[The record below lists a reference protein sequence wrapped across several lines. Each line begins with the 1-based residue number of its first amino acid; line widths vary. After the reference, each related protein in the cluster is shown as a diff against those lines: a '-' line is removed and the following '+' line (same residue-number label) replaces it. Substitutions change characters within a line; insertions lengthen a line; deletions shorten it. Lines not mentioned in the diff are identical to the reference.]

1 MKSIHQWLQEY
12 GESHQNQ
19 TNKWIQ
25 WFCVPIIFFTL
36 LGIVGL
42 IPYPFSFLALDNWSY
57 IVMII
62 AISYYF
68 RLSIPLALGFIIV
81 TAVMIYGNSILI
93 QYCEFKG
100 WNSLFIY
107 LIVFTLAW
115 IGQFIGHHIEG
126 KKPSFLKDI
135 QFLLI
140 GPAWLLHFI
149 YKKLGILY

>member
-1 MKSIHQWLQEY
+1 MRRIDQLLNQY

-19 TNKWIQ
+19 TNKWIH

-81 TAVMIYGNSILI
+81 AAVMIYGNSILI

-107 LIVFTLAW
+107 LIVLTFALV
-115 IGQFIGHHIEG
+115 G
-126 KKPSFLKDI
+126 L
-135 QFLLI
+135 
-140 GPAWLLHFI
+140 
-149 YKKLGILY
+149 